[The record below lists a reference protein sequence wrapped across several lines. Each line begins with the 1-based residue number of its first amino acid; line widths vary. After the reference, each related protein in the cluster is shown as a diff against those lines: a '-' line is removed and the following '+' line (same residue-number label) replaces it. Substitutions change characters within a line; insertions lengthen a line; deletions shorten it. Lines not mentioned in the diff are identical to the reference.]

1 MKIVLIGPNGQLGT
15 DINKVFSTDPD
26 FTIVPLNHAA
36 VDITDIA
43 DAKAIIDSHAPDAV
57 INTAAFHQVDKCEEE
72 VEKTFAVNAAAIKN
86 LAVICKE
93 RDIPFVQI
101 STDYVFGIDQER
113 RQPYI
118 ETDKPGPVN
127 VYGVSKIAGEMCIQY
142 IAQKYFIVR
151 VAGLFGTA
159 GSSGKGGNF
168 IETMLKIAREKGEV
182 KVKNDEFTSPTYT
195 VDVANNLKAL
205 IKNDAY
211 GVYHMTSQGECSWF
225 EFASKI
231 FELTGTK
238 VDCQPVPA
246 DNFPTP
252 AKRPRYTVLENAH
265 LKEIGL
271 DQMSRWE
278 DALKKYL
285 VEKGYLTA

>member
-1 MKIVLIGPNGQLGT
+1 
-15 DINKVFSTDPD
+15 
-26 FTIVPLNHAA
+26 
-36 VDITDIA
+36 
-43 DAKAIIDSHAPDAV
+43 
-57 INTAAFHQVDKCEEE
+57 
-72 VEKTFAVNAAAIKN
+72 
-86 LAVICKE
+86 
-93 RDIPFVQI
+93 
-101 STDYVFGIDQER
+101 
-113 RQPYI
+113 
-118 ETDKPGPVN
+118 
-127 VYGVSKIAGEMCIQY
+127 
-142 IAQKYFIVR
+142 
-151 VAGLFGTA
+151 
-159 GSSGKGGNF
+159 
-168 IETMLKIAREKGEV
+168 MLKIAREKGEV